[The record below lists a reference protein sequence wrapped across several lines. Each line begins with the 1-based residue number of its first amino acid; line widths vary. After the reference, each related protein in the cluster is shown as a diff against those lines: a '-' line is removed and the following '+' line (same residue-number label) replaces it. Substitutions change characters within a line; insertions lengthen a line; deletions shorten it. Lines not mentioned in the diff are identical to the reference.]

1 MGAAGYQSWFVSARD
16 PASPRALWIRHTD
29 LRPRQGPESA
39 ALWCAVV
46 DRDVSRRPLVVK
58 QVFASDP
65 AGARAGPAQFQGSAS
80 MEGRTVRWELDVAAG
95 EGPVRPLRPGWLY
108 RAPIPRTKLEATVP
122 DGLISGTVE
131 IDGQPVAVSEWRGT
145 VGHNWGSEHADS
157 WVWLHAADFG
167 AEADGWLEL
176 VLARVRIGAALSP
189 WLAAGALRARGERFW
204 LGGFGRRPQVDARPD
219 RLAARIPSPAGWLE
233 LRVTTADDDAV
244 AVSYTDPSGGSRRV
258 RHAALAAVE
267 LTWHPRASGDITL
280 TTSRGA
286 YEYGA
291 RHGMDHVELE
301 GLPEG

>member
-16 PASPRALWIRHTD
+16 PASSRALWIRHTD

-39 ALWCAVV
+39 ALWCTLV
-46 DRDVSRRPLVVK
+46 DRDVSRQPLVVK
-58 QVFASDP
+58 QVFAAP
-65 AGARAGPAQFQGSAS
+65 AVASAGWAARFQGNAS
-80 MEGRTVRWELDVAAG
+80 MGGRTVRWELGVEAG

-131 IDGQPVAVSEWRGT
+131 IDGRPVPVSQWRGT
-145 VGHNWGSEHADS
+145 IGHNWGSEHAES
-157 WVWLHAADFG
+157 WMWLHAADFG
-167 AEADGWLEL
+167 AGADGWLEL

-189 WLAAGALRARGERFW
+189 WLAAGALNARGERFW
-204 LGGFGRRPQVDARPD
+204 LGGFGRRPKVDARPD

-233 LRVTTADDDAV
+233 LRATTADDDAV
-244 AVSYTDPSGGSRRV
+244 AVSYTDPSGGSRSV
-258 RHAALAAVE
+258 RHAALAVVD
-267 LTWHPRASGDITL
+267 LTWQTRGRGDITL

-286 YEYGA
+286 YEFGA
-291 RHGMDHVELE
+291 RHGMDHIELE